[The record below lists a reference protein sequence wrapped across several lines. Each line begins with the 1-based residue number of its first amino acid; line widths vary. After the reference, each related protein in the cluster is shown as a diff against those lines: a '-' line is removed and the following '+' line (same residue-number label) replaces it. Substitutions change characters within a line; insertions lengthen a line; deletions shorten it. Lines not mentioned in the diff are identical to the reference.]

1 MKQIIRNIILCA
13 LILSVFPF
21 AAPAQKKGP
30 EQVAIRFTV
39 VDQLGNPVPGAEVSV
54 GEGMGRFMTDADG
67 RVSVNC
73 AVTDVVR
80 VEMDGFKTVNIRA
93 GVLVDS
99 DSVVLVPDVLFA
111 DLPLRMSQHRAVI

>member
-80 VEMDGFKTVNIRA
+80 VEMDGFKFTVLKKVGPRLELIKVN
-93 GVLVDS
+93 
-99 DSVVLVPDVLFA
+99 VVGEK
-111 DLPLRMSQHRAVI
+111 